1 MRRAVLFFGLN
12 IIVANVFA
20 INAYLEVRQYV
31 DQLVTDASNLLND
44 TTLIESVKLTKSS
57 ALISANLDLD
67 WMAKYTLGRHKKQL
81 SERQINAF
89 IHIYSQYVTK
99 TYYDFVKNYQGE
111 RAKIKKV
118 YSLNNDQEFI
128 VNTEIIK
135 NYGQPAIK
143 VDYLVRKVARNADN
157 NFKISD
163 VITEGVSMINSQQA
177 EFNSII
183 LNSGFDSLISNL
195 KKKL

>member
-1 MRRAVLFFGLN
+1 MRRAILFFVLN
-12 IIVANVFA
+12 IITANVYA
-20 INAYLEVRQYV
+20 INAYPEVKQYV
-31 DQLVTDASNLLND
+31 DQLVTEASNVLND
-44 TTLIESVKLTKSS
+44 TTLTESVKLTKSS

-67 WMAKYTLGRHKKQL
+67 WMAKYTLGRHKKEL
-81 SERQINAF
+81 SESQINAF
-89 IHIYSQYVTK
+89 THIYSQYVTK
-99 TYYDFVKNYQGE
+99 TYSDLVKNYKGE

-118 YSLNNDQEFI
+118 YSLNNNEEFI

-135 NYGQPAIK
+135 NYGQPALK
-143 VDYLVRKVARNADN
+143 VDYLVRKVAKNADN

-163 VITEGVSMINSQQA
+163 VITEGVSMVNSQQA

-183 LNSGFDSLISNL
+183 LNSGFDSLITNL

>member
-1 MRRAVLFFGLN
+1 MRIAILFFVLN
-12 IIVANVFA
+12 IITANVYA
-20 INAYLEVRQYV
+20 INAYPEVKQYV
-31 DQLVTDASNLLND
+31 DQLVTEASNVLND
-44 TTLIESVKLTKSS
+44 TTLTESVKLTKSS

-67 WMAKYTLGRHKKQL
+67 WMAKYTLGRHKKEL
-81 SERQINAF
+81 SESQINAF
-89 IHIYSQYVTK
+89 THIYSQYVTK
-99 TYYDFVKNYQGE
+99 TYSDLVKNYKGE

-118 YSLNNDQEFI
+118 YSLNNNEEFI

-135 NYGQPAIK
+135 NYGQPALK
-143 VDYLVRKVARNADN
+143 VDYLVRKVAKNADN

-163 VITEGVSMINSQQA
+163 VITEGVSMVNSQQA

-183 LNSGFDSLISNL
+183 LNSGFDSLITNL